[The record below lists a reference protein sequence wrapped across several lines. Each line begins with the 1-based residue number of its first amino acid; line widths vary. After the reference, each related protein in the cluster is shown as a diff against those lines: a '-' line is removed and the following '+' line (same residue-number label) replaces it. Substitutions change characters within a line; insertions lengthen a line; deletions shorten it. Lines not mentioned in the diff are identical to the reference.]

1 MWNVLLLS
9 LASASTVSAPLAPEA
24 QPREFQQQKDDAE
37 FERRRKEAGNDVD
50 KLWDVYKWCKEQK
63 KDDKGRSV
71 LRQLLKIDPNHEDA
85 NVALG
90 NIKYDG
96 KWFPS
101 QKKVDEYK
109 KEQTAKQEKADGLVD
124 YKGQRV
130 PPADVPF
137 LEKGMVKDDDGNWVD
152 GEEYKKK
159 KDGWFK
165 QDLVWVSPQEK
176 ENIDKGLWKVGDKWL
191 TLDEANKAHSD
202 LDNWWRIPSEHYWI
216 YTTCERGVAIDKIKK
231 NLDQAWDD
239 IVRLTGFTPKQP
251 PIVIVLRDTEQY
263 NAYAAADPDI
273 GLASPDLTGM
283 SSVRYT
289 FFAETAGDPMKPDE
303 LLQVGV
309 GYWDASSKEGNSWG
323 PHSVRAALALSC
335 VDALD
340 PSRATLEKAK
350 KAKRVDRAFFD
361 NYYAEK
367 KLPVWYRLALVSY
380 VERYYIDRLVPAD
393 GNSRWAREW
402 SVQNLVSKGGLRP
415 LKQLFEIKEEPKG
428 TEEVPKLLNELG
440 LVMSFIADGKCDTVT
455 EKWKAVQKAIQ
466 DGKDKAALAPLL
478 DALAQE
484 VIKQETALRKFA
496 NI

>member
-9 LASASTVSAPLAPEA
+9 LASAPHSLAQPAPTVE
-24 QPREFQQQKDDAE
+24 PREFQQQKDDAE

-109 KEQTAKQEKADGLVD
+109 KEQIAKQEKADGLVE

-137 LEKGMVKDDDGNWVD
+137 LEKGMVKDDDGNWVNA
-152 GEEYKKK
+152 EELKKK
-159 KDGWFK
+159 KEGWLR
-165 QDLVWVSPQEK
+165 QDLEWVAPTDK

-191 TLDEANKAHSD
+191 TLDEANKEHSD
-202 LDNWWRIPSEHYWI
+202 LGNWWRIPSEHYWL
-216 YTTCERGVAIDKIKK
+216 YTTCDRGVAIDKVKK

-239 IVRLTGFTPKQP
+239 IEHLTGLAPKHP
-251 PIVIVLRDTEQY
+251 PIVVVLRDTEQY
-263 NAYAAADPDI
+263 NAYATGDPDI
-273 GLASPDLTGM
+273 GIDTPDLTGM
-283 SSVRYT
+283 SSVRYA
-289 FFAETAGDPMKPDE
+289 FFSETAGDPATNDLM
-303 LLQVGV
+303 QVGV
-309 GYWDASSKEGNSWG
+309 GYWDASSADGNSWG

-335 VDALD
+335 IDALD
-340 PSRATLEKAK
+340 PSKATLEKAK
-350 KAKRVDRAFFD
+350 KAKRVEKSFVD

-367 KLPVWYRLALVSY
+367 KLPVWYRLALVGY

-402 SVQNLVSKGGLRP
+402 SVKNLVSKGGLRP
-415 LKQLFEIKEEPKG
+415 LKQLFELKEEPEG
-428 TEEVPKLLNELG
+428 TEEVPKLMNELG
-440 LVMSFIADGKCDTVT
+440 LVMSFIVDGKCDSVT
-455 EKWKAVQKAIQ
+455 EKFKVVQKAIQ
-466 DGKDKAALAPLL
+466 DGKDKAALAPLI

-484 VIKQETALRKFA
+484 VVKQETALRKFA